1 MSGIGQSANKI
12 NNTVINN
19 VSTFEQNINNNESK
33 SMNKADDEKT
43 NLGQGNS
50 GLIQLPL
57 TIQKN
62 QESE

>member
-1 MSGIGQSANKI
+1 
-12 NNTVINN
+12 
-19 VSTFEQNINNNESK
+19 
-33 SMNKADDEKT
+33 MNKADDEKT